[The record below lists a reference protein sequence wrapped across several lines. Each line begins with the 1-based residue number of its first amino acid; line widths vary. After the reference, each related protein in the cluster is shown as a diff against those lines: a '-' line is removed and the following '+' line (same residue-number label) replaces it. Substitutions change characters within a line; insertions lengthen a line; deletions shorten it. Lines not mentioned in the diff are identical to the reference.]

1 MPIQLVWDE
10 DKNTTL
16 RFIYAG
22 KWTWDELHVS
32 VSDAQRRIE
41 ATQQTIHLIIDL
53 TDSRLIP
60 SGSFTGHIRGASSR
74 MPENTGLVIIV
85 GNSLMLKVIQKV
97 MSVIPGRETKKG
109 FVLSTLDE
117 ARNLIAA
124 VDARR

>member
-1 MPIQLVWDE
+1 MPIQLEWDAE
-10 DKNTTL
+10 TNSTL
-16 RFIYAG
+16 RFVYTG
-22 KWTWDELHVS
+22 KWTWDELHSS
-32 VSDAQRRIE
+32 VSEAQRLIE
-41 ATQQTIHLIIDL
+41 ATRQTVNLIIDL

-74 MPENTGLVIIV
+74 MPDNTGLVIIV

-97 MSVIPGRETKKG
+97 MSIIPGRETKKG